1 MDVITTPEEMT
12 TWSNRQIASCKSI
25 ALVPTMGCFHDGH
38 LTLMRDAAGR
48 ADKVVTSLF
57 VNPLQFGPHEDFDA
71 YPRTFTKDKEDAQ
84 ANRVHVLFAPDR
96 SLLYPDG
103 FQSGVQIRE
112 LTKNLCGRSR
122 AGHFDGVTTVVAKLF
137 NIVKPKVAVFGQ
149 KDFQQLAVIRRMVK
163 DLNWDVEII
172 GHPIVRDPDGLALSS
187 RNKYLNAEERKSA
200 LSLSAALKSA
210 QNSVKAGLVDS
221 RSIIKKTGET
231 INSVPFTEI
240 DYISIVDG
248 QTLLDQEIVTSCSV
262 LALAVRVGKTRLID
276 NAFLMAGS

>member
-1 MDVITTPEEMT
+1 
-12 TWSNRQIASCKSI
+12 
-25 ALVPTMGCFHDGH
+25 
-38 LTLMRDAAGR
+38 
-48 ADKVVTSLF
+48 
-57 VNPLQFGPHEDFDA
+57 
-71 YPRTFTKDKEDAQ
+71 
-84 ANRVHVLFAPDR
+84 
-96 SLLYPDG
+96 
-103 FQSGVQIRE
+103 
-112 LTKNLCGRSR
+112 
-122 AGHFDGVTTVVAKLF
+122 
-137 NIVKPKVAVFGQ
+137 VAVFGQ

-276 NAFLMAGS
+276 NALLMAGS